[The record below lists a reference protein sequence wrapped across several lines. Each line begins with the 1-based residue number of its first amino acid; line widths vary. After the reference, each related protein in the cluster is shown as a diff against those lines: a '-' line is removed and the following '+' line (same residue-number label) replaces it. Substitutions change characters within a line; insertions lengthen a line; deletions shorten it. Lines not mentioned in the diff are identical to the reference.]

1 MKRLITTDSK
11 SAQSGFTILELMIA
25 TTVLAVI
32 LLLVTVMITGI
43 GNLYYKGV
51 TLSQTQDVTR
61 ALVSAATQDI
71 QLNKGAPT
79 IVTTA
84 LTIAGNPVTVA
95 CEGTARYTYV
105 KNVQI
110 GSGAGTTRHAV
121 WRNSKVSGAACTPMD
136 LTKDLAN
143 PTSVDYDASGS
154 ELLATKMRLTSLDF
168 TNPVPAVNSSLFQIK
183 ASVAY
188 GEDDLLNLSGYTTAC
203 KGGTADQFCATAR
216 LSGGAVQRIN

>member
-1 MKRLITTDSK
+1 MKRLITADSK

-51 TLSQTQDVTR
+51 TLSQTQDTTR

-79 IVTTA
+79 VVTTTQ
-84 LTIAGNPVTVA
+84 TIAGNTVMVA
-95 CEGTARYTYV
+95 CEGAARYTYV
-105 KNVQI
+105 KNVPI
-110 GSGAGTTRHAV
+110 DSGAGTTLHAV

-143 PTSVDYDASGS
+143 PTSVDYDATGS
-154 ELLATKMRLTSLDF
+154 ELLGSKMRLTSLDF
-168 TNPVPAVNSSLFQIK
+168 NASLVNAALFEIK

-188 GEDDLLNLSGYTTAC
+188 GDDDLLNLSGYTTTC
-203 KGGTADQFCATAR
+203 NGGTADRFCATAT
-216 LSGGAVQRIN
+216 LTAGAVQRIN